1 MIWWPEESPTL
12 QSGTITMRPMRPSDA
27 EDIFKA
33 AQDPTIPKF
42 TTLPENYPL
51 DLAIEFAGKRAA
63 ASFTNKTELVFVV
76 EDSRLGR
83 DAGSN
88 SGSGSS
94 SNSGSGSSS
103 NSGSGSSSNSGSG
116 SSSNSGSGSVN
127 YPYSNNFAGVMS
139 LHSVDIPNHRAE
151 IGYWLAKEAR
161 GLGICTK
168 AAEMITEYGL
178 MSMGF
183 MRIDGIVDVRN
194 EPSKKAL
201 LNAGYEFEGI
211 MKNYVTRSKEG
222 QLDMA
227 LFAATK

>member
-12 QSGTITMRPMRPSDA
+12 KSGTITMRPMRPSDA
-27 EDIFKA
+27 EDIYRA

-63 ASFTNKTELVFVV
+63 ASFASKTELVFVI
-76 EDSRLGR
+76 EDSCLSDSYDNGLVIKVKTEESEKSE
-83 DAGSN
+83 ATEKAA
-88 SGSGSS
+88 
-94 SNSGSGSSS
+94 
-103 NSGSGSSSNSGSG
+103 
-116 SSSNSGSGSVN
+116 

-139 LHSVDIPNHRAE
+139 LHSIDIPNHRAE

-161 GLGICTK
+161 GKGICTK

-178 MSMGF
+178 MTLGF
-183 MRIDGIVDVRN
+183 KRIDGIVDVRN
-194 EPSKKAL
+194 EPSKAAL
-201 LNAGYEFEGI
+201 LKAGYEFEGI
-211 MKNYVTRSKEG
+211 MKNYVTRRDG
-222 QLDMA
+222 DQLDMA

>member
-12 QSGTITMRPMRPSDA
+12 HSGTITMRPMRPSDA
-27 EDIFKA
+27 EDIYRA

-51 DLAIEFAGKRAA
+51 DLAIEFASSRAA

-76 EDSRLGR
+76 EDSRLGE
-83 DAGSN
+83 N
-88 SGSGSS
+88 
-94 SNSGSGSSS
+94 
-103 NSGSGSSSNSGSG
+103 
-116 SSSNSGSGSVN
+116 N

-139 LHSVDIPNHRAE
+139 LHSIDIPNHRAE

-161 GLGICTK
+161 GLGICSK

-211 MKNYVTRSKEG
+211 MKNYVTRRDGG

>member
-12 QSGTITMRPMRPSDA
+12 KSGTITMRPMRPSDA
-27 EDIFKA
+27 EDIYRA

-63 ASFTNKTELVFVV
+63 ASFANKTELVFVI
-76 EDSRLGR
+76 EDSRLS
-83 DAGSN
+83 DSYDN
-88 SGSGSS
+88 
-94 SNSGSGSSS
+94 
-103 NSGSGSSSNSGSG
+103 
-116 SSSNSGSGSVN
+116 GSVKKVKTEESEKSEEFGATEKDA

-139 LHSVDIPNHRAE
+139 LHSIDIPNHRAE

-161 GLGICTK
+161 GNGICTK

-178 MSMGF
+178 MTLGF
-183 MRIDGIVDVRN
+183 KRIDGIVDVRN
-194 EPSKKAL
+194 EPSKAAL
-201 LNAGYEFEGI
+201 LKAGYEFEGI
-211 MKNYVTRSKEG
+211 MKNYVTRRDGG

>member
-12 QSGTITMRPMRPSDA
+12 KSGTITMRPMRPSDA
-27 EDIFKA
+27 EDIFRA

-63 ASFTNKTELVFVV
+63 ASFTNKTELVFVI
-76 EDSRLGR
+76 EDSRLSHYDHNNLVDKVEVEEAR
-83 DAGSN
+83 ATEKVS
-88 SGSGSS
+88 
-94 SNSGSGSSS
+94 
-103 NSGSGSSSNSGSG
+103 
-116 SSSNSGSGSVN
+116 

-139 LHSVDIPNHRAE
+139 LHSIDIANHRAE

-161 GLGICTK
+161 GNGICTK

-178 MSMGF
+178 MTLGF
-183 MRIDGIVDVRN
+183 KRIDGIVDVRN
-194 EPSKKAL
+194 EPSKAAL
-201 LNAGYEFEGI
+201 LKAGYEFEGI
-211 MKNYVTRSKEG
+211 MKNYVTRRDGG

>member
-12 QSGTITMRPMRPSDA
+12 KSGTITMRPMRPSDA
-27 EDIFKA
+27 EDIYRA

-63 ASFTNKTELVFVV
+63 ASFTNKTELVFVI
-76 EDSRLGR
+76 EDSRLS
-83 DAGSN
+83 DFNDNDLVKKVKTEESEK
-88 SGSGSS
+88 SGASRASGASE
-94 SNSGSGSSS
+94 
-103 NSGSGSSSNSGSG
+103 
-116 SSSNSGSGSVN
+116 VVA

-139 LHSVDIPNHRAE
+139 LHSIDIPNHRAE

-161 GLGICTK
+161 GNGICTK

-178 MSMGF
+178 MTLGF
-183 MRIDGIVDVRN
+183 KRIDGIVDVRN
-194 EPSKKAL
+194 EPSKAAL
-201 LNAGYEFEGI
+201 LKAGYEFEGI
-211 MKNYVTRSKEG
+211 MKNYVTRRDGG